1 MTEFEYINAIVML
14 GEDASSHSMNFIYV
28 LFAYSLVAYLAGP
41 KLSTLQAWLISLV
54 YTSFVFAPITA
65 NLRAV
70 QNAISL
76 SSEFT
81 TLFPESAMAYTAGE
95 PRATVLLI
103 VHLLAWSLSILFMFQ
118 WRRQHKH

>member
-1 MTEFEYINAIVML
+1 MTEFEYISAIIMQ
-14 GEDASSHSMNFIYV
+14 GEHASSHSMNFIYV
-28 LFAYSLVAYLAGP
+28 LFAYGLVAYFAAP
-41 KLSTLQAWLISLV
+41 KLSSLQVWLISLV

-70 QNAISL
+70 QNVISL

-81 TLFPESAMAYTAGE
+81 TLFPESAMAFTAGA

-103 VHLLAWSLSILFMFQ
+103 VHLCAWALSILFMFQ
-118 WRRQHKH
+118 WRRRHKH

>member
-1 MTEFEYINAIVML
+1 MTEFEYINAIIIL
-14 GEDASSHSMNFIYV
+14 GEDASTHSMNFIYV
-28 LFAYSLVAYLAGP
+28 LFAYSLVAYFAAP
-41 KLSTLQAWLISLV
+41 KLSRLQVWLISLV

-70 QNAISL
+70 QNAIGL

-81 TLFPESAMAYTAGE
+81 TLFPESAMEYTAAA